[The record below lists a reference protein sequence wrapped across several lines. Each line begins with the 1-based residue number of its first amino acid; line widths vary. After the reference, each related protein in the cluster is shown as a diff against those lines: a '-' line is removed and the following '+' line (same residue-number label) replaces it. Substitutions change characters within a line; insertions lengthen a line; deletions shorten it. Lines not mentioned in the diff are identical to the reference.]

1 MVNFD
6 RNLTAVQIQNIFSDL
21 PVLETDRLLLRK
33 LNWEDTNDMFEYASD
48 PEVSQWTTW
57 SVHESIADTKTFLN
71 AVINEYANHEVSPW
85 GIQHKADGKIIGTC
99 GFVDWIYNDDRA
111 EVGYALSRKYWGK
124 GYMTEAV
131 RAVIDFGFRTMELNR
146 IEARCK
152 IENIASARVMEKVG
166 MQFEGI
172 LREHLFAK
180 GSYHDLK
187 IYAILWKE
195 WD

>member
-1 MVNFD
+1 M
-6 RNLTAVQIQNIFSDL
+6 QIQNIFTDL
-21 PVLETDRLLLRK
+21 PVLETERLLLRK
-33 LNWEDTNDMFEYASD
+33 LNWEDTDDIFEYASD

-57 SVHESIADTKTFLN
+57 SAHESIADTKTFLN
-71 AVINEYANHEVSPW
+71 AVINEYANHEVAPW
-85 GIQHKADGKIIGTC
+85 GILDKADGKIIGTC
-99 GFVDWIYNDDRA
+99 GFVDWIYHDDRA
-111 EVGYALSRKYWGK
+111 EIGYALSRKYWGK

-131 RAVIDFGFRTMELNR
+131 RAILDLGFRTMELNR

-166 MQFEGI
+166 MKFEGI

-180 GSYHDLK
+180 GCYHDLK